1 MSGGGEA
8 IVALGEVLLRLAPP
22 APLMLHQARSLEIE
36 VGGAEAN
43 VLAALAALGHPAR
56 LVSALPDSPLG
67 AIATGALAA
76 RGIETG
82 AVRRLPGR
90 MGLYFLE
97 PGHGR
102 RPARIVYDRQGSA
115 FAQAE
120 PESFDLGPALEG
132 AGLLHLTGITP
143 ALGPAAAAL
152 TLSAAR
158 QAIALGVPVCF
169 DGNFRAQLWAAWDSE
184 PRTILREIIDCA
196 DILIGNHR
204 DIALVT
210 GAAFEGEGEQR
221 RRTAAEA
228 AFAAFPRLQLV
239 ASTARRV
246 IEADHHA
253 IAARVDTRNEA
264 AQTEEIAVARIVDR
278 SGTGDAFA
286 AGVLHGWL
294 GGQPPSEIVRAGLA
308 LCILKHG
315 VAGDAAA
322 FTATEV
328 AEFWNGAGDVRR

>member
-1 MSGGGEA
+1 MNGGDGA

-43 VLAALAALGHPAR
+43 VLAVLAALGHPAR

-76 RGIETG
+76 RGIEIG

-102 RPARIVYDRQGSA
+102 RPARIVYDREGSA
-115 FAQAE
+115 FAQAG
-120 PESFDLGPALEG
+120 PESFDLAAALDG
-132 AGLLHLTGITP
+132 ARLLHLSGITP
-143 ALGPAAAAL
+143 ALGPDAAAL
-152 TLSAAR
+152 TLAAAR
-158 QAIALGVPVCF
+158 QANALGVPVCF
-169 DGNFRAQLWAAWDSE
+169 DGNFRAQLWAAREGE
-184 PRTILREIIDCA
+184 PQAILREIIDSA

-210 GAAFEGEGEQR
+210 GAAFEGAGEQR
-221 RRTAAEA
+221 RRAAAET

-264 AQTEEIAVARIVDR
+264 AQTEEIGVARIVDR
-278 SGTGDAFA
+278 IGTGDAFA
-286 AGVLHGWL
+286 AGVLHSWL
-294 GGQPPSEIVRAGLA
+294 AGQSLPEVVRTGLA

-322 FTATEV
+322 FTA
-328 AEFWNGAGDVRR
+328 ADAAAFWNGAGDVRR

>member
-1 MSGGGEA
+1 MSGEGGA

-22 APLMLHQARSLEIE
+22 APLLLHQARAFEIE

-56 LVSALPDSPLG
+56 LVSALPESPLG
-67 AIATGALAA
+67 AIATSALAA

-97 PGHGR
+97 PGHSR

-115 FAQAE
+115 FASIG
-120 PESFDLGPALEG
+120 PESFDLATALGG
-132 AGLLHLTGITP
+132 ARLLHLSGITP
-143 ALGPAAAAL
+143 ALGPDTAELAL
-152 TLSAAR
+152 AMAQ
-158 QAIALGVPVCF
+158 QANAMDVPVCF
-169 DGNFRAQLWAAWDSE
+169 DGNFRAQLWAAWDGE
-184 PRTILREIIDCA
+184 PQAILREIIDCA
-196 DILIGNHR
+196 DILVGNHR

-210 GAAFEGEGEQR
+210 GARFEGAGEQR
-221 RRTAAEA
+221 RRTAAET
-228 AFAAFPRLQLV
+228 AFAAFPRLKLV

-246 IEADHHA
+246 IAADHHA
-253 IAARVDTRNEA
+253 IAARVDTRNDA
-264 AQTEEIAVARIVDR
+264 AQTEEIAVAGIVDR
-278 SGTGDAFA
+278 IGTGDAFA

-294 GGQPPSEIVRAGLA
+294 GGQTPFEIVRNGLA

-322 FTATEV
+322 FTQVDIA
-328 AEFWNGAGDVRR
+328 AFWNGAGDVRR

>member
-1 MSGGGEA
+1 MSGESGA
-8 IVALGEVLLRLAPP
+8 IVALGEVLLRLAAP
-22 APLMLHQARSLEIE
+22 APLLLHQAHSLEIE

-43 VLAALAALGHPAR
+43 VLAALTALGYPAR
-56 LVSALPDSPLG
+56 LLSVLPDSPLG
-67 AIATGALAA
+67 AIATGTLAA
-76 RGIETG
+76 RGIGTG
-82 AVRRLPGR
+82 GVRRMPGR

-115 FAQAE
+115 FAQAG
-120 PESFDLGPALEG
+120 PKSFDLAAALEG
-132 AGLLHLTGITP
+132 ARLFHLSGITP
-143 ALGPAAAAL
+143 ALGPHAAAL
-152 TLSAAR
+152 ALAAVR
-158 QAIALGVPVCF
+158 QANTLGVPVCF
-169 DGNFRAQLWAAWDSE
+169 DGNYRAQLWAAWEGE
-184 PRTILREIIDCA
+184 PQAILREIIDCA

-210 GAAFEGEGEQR
+210 GARFENEGEQR
-221 RRTAAEA
+221 RRAAAEK

-264 AQTEEIAVARIVDR
+264 AQTEEIVVARIVDR
-278 SGTGDAFA
+278 IGTGDAFA
-286 AGVLHGWL
+286 AGALHGWL
-294 GGQPPSEIVRAGLA
+294 EGQSLADMVRTGLA

-322 FTATEV
+322 FTQADV
-328 AEFWNGAGDVRR
+328 AAFWNGAGDVRR